1 MLNSILLALCLAAP
15 ATDLDQAVQ
24 FSRAGNHE
32 ASEQLLSKVKEKCPT
47 YCFYKMINAYK
58 LNNKQES
65 IKWAETLLDTFN
77 QDIPI
82 RYKDMAVIIKAD
94 AETWKD
100 KAPDDLEDIARE
112 MTKIKDRLDNKMGGP
127 KTQEL
132 QKDVLGRLGKMIKD
146 KEDAIAAAQAAKE
159 KAEAEELEKRR
170 KEMEGGGIIMPAEDT
185 IKPSER
191 GKGYVDNKRI
201 KEIAAVWGKLPEKE
215 RAKAMVELT
224 RTLPTKDRV
233 VIERYFKEL
242 AKRSSK

>member
-1 MLNSILLALCLAAP
+1 MLYSILLALCLASP
-15 ATDLDQAVQ
+15 TDLDQAVQ

-32 ASEQLLSKVKEKCPT
+32 ASEQILSKVKDKCPT

-58 LNNKQES
+58 LNNKHEA
-65 IKWAETLLDTFN
+65 IKWADNIINAFN
-77 QDIPI
+77 QEIPV
-82 RYKDMAVIIKAD
+82 RYMDLALIIKAD
-94 AETWKD
+94 AETWQEK
-100 KAPDDLEDIARE
+100 KPDDLEDIARE

-132 QKDVLGRLGKMIKD
+132 QKDVLNRLGKMIKD

-185 IKPSER
+185 IRPTER
-191 GKGYVDNKRI
+191 GKGYVDNKKVR
-201 KEIAAVWGKLPEKE
+201 EIAAVWGKLPEKE

-224 RTLPTKDRV
+224 RTLPAKDRA

-242 AKRSSK
+242 AKRSAK

>member
-1 MLNSILLALCLAAP
+1 MFYSILLALCLASP
-15 ATDLDQAVQ
+15 TDLDQAIQ
-24 FSRAGNHE
+24 FSRTGNHE
-32 ASEQLLSKVKEKCPT
+32 ASEQVLSKVKDKCPT

-58 LNNKQES
+58 LNNKHEA
-65 IKWAETLLDTFN
+65 IKWADNIINAFN
-77 QDIPI
+77 QEIPV
-82 RYKDMAVIIKAD
+82 RYMDLAIIIKAD
-94 AETWKD
+94 AETWQEKQ
-100 KAPDDLEDIARE
+100 ADDLEDIARE

-132 QKDVLGRLGKMIKD
+132 QKDVLNRLGKMIKD

-185 IKPSER
+185 IKPTER
-191 GKGYVDNKRI
+191 GKGYVDNKKVR
-201 KEIAAVWGKLPEKE
+201 EIAAVWGKLPEKE

-224 RTLPTKDRV
+224 RNLPAKDRV

-242 AKRSSK
+242 AKRSAK